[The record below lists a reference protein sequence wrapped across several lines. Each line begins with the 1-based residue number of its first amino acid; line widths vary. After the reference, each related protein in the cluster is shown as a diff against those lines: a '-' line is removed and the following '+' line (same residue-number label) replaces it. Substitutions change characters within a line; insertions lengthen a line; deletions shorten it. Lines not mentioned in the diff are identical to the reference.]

1 MTTLRPSLLEGDVA
15 PHLRRLSIPLVWGL
29 LSLSLFYVVDTFY
42 ISRLGTLPLAALG
55 FTIPVVLLNMGIVF
69 GLCVGTTSVLSRVFG
84 QGDSEKFRQM
94 ATDALSLTVV
104 LTLTAAVL
112 GLFFMDPMF
121 RMMGA
126 RDDLLPLIHR
136 YVSVW
141 YCGFIFFGTMMVG
154 NATFRATGDTRLASR
169 MMMMQAAINL
179 ALDPFLIFGWG
190 PFPRLG
196 MAGAAATLV
205 FTYYTT
211 CMVTIYTLV
220 FRKKVLSLRIVHP
233 GIFESW
239 RRILHVAFP
248 SIISNQIS
256 PISAAVITWMAA
268 GFGKEAVAALGVA
281 TRIENLSTLVF
292 YAIGAGLSI
301 FTGQNFGAGNFG
313 RIQEAAAVASRYCIY
328 WGVLVAAGLWVF
340 ARDIP
345 ELFDNNPMVVDYA
358 AHYLHWVPVS
368 YGAMG
373 MMIASNAALNAMGRP
388 LPATFLIL
396 LRAVVFYVPLAWVL
410 REYCGFTGII
420 VALTITN
427 LAVGA
432 ISYVWNRKVAS

>member
-1 MTTLRPSLLEGDVA
+1 MSSSRPSLLDGDVA

-29 LSLSLFYVVDTFY
+29 SSLSLFYVVDTFY

-55 FTIPVVLLNMGIVF
+55 FTIPVVLFNMGIVF
-69 GLCVGTTSVLSRVFG
+69 GLSVGTTSVLSRAYG
-84 QGDSEKFRQM
+84 QGDIEKFRQL
-94 ATDALSLTVV
+94 ATDSLSLTVA
-104 LTLTAAVL
+104 LTVAAAIV
-112 GLFFMDPMF
+112 GLIFMDPIF

-126 RDDLLPLIHR
+126 SDDIMPLIHR

-154 NATFRATGDTRLASR
+154 NATFRATGETGFASR
-169 MMMMQAAINL
+169 MMIMQAVINL
-179 ALDPFLIFGWG
+179 VLDPFLIFGWG
-190 PFPRLG
+190 PLPRLG
-196 MAGAAATLV
+196 LTGAAATLV

-211 CMVTIYTLV
+211 CMTTMYYLI
-220 FRKKVLSLRIVHP
+220 FRKQILSVRVIHA
-233 GIFESW
+233 GIFDSW

-256 PISAAVITWMAA
+256 PVSAAVITWLAS

-301 FTGQNFGAGNFG
+301 FTGQNFGAGNYG
-313 RIQEAAAVASRYCIY
+313 RIQEATAVASRYCIY
-328 WGVLVAAGLWVF
+328 WGLVVAAGLWIF

-345 ELFDNNPMVVDYA
+345 ELFDGNTMVVDYA
-358 AHYLHWVPVS
+358 ALYLHWVPIS

-410 REYCGFTGII
+410 REYFGFMGII
-420 VALTITN
+420 IALTLTN

-432 ISYVWNRKVAS
+432 ISYVWNRRVAS